1 MNSMKVGSY
10 NNFLNID
17 KDLKSASN
25 NNDNKNIFG
34 SLLDNA
40 ISQVNEMQLESDGL
54 KNQLVIGEL
63 DNLHDLTI
71 ATEKA
76 NIALQ
81 ITMSIRNKIV
91 EAYKEIMRIQI

>member
-1 MNSMKVGSY
+1 MNLMKISGY
-10 NNFLNID
+10 NKLLNFESD
-17 KDLKSASN
+17 QKSIKNDSN
-25 NNDNKNIFG
+25 NMFG
-34 SLLDNA
+34 DLLTNA
-40 ISQVNEMQLESDGL
+40 INQVNEMQIESDEL

-81 ITMSIRNKIV
+81 VTMSVRNKVV